1 MTKRGFDIL
10 ISLIGIII
18 FSPLFLI
25 LSIFVFFNDY
35 GSIIFA
41 QSRVGF
47 QGRLFRFYKFRTMS
61 VSKLAENGQFD
72 AGNISRV
79 TRIGKYLR
87 KTKLDELPQL
97 FNVLKGDMSIV
108 GPRPEVKQY
117 IEIYPERWAFVYKV
131 KPGITDNA
139 SIEFRNE
146 ERAVVRVDYP
156 TNLPK
161 ARSVG
166 YKAKQGIFV
175 VRVRVRKGTGTHH
188 RPKNKRRPKRQ
199 GQSKLSRR
207 ISTQGMAEQKASKYH
222 ENAEALGSYKIA
234 EDGKWHY
241 FEVVLADR
249 TNPSVL
255 ADKNLKY
262 LAQGHQGRAERG
274 KTYATGANKIT
285 NLKNK
290 KKIRAKKALER
301 RFG

>member
-146 ERAVVRVDYP
+146 EEIL
-156 TNLPK
+156 TK
-161 ARSVG
+161 S
-166 YKAKQGIFV
+166 Q
-175 VRVRVRKGTGTHH
+175 
-188 RPKNKRRPKRQ
+188 
-199 GQSKLSRR
+199 
-207 ISTQGMAEQKASKYH
+207 
-222 ENAEALGSYKIA
+222 
-234 EDGKWHY
+234 
-241 FEVVLADR
+241 
-249 TNPSVL
+249 NP
-255 ADKNLKY
+255 
-262 LAQGHQGRAERG
+262 E
-274 KTYATGANKIT
+274 KTYIEEILPRKLIFYEQYVSTHSLLGDLKII
-285 NLKNK
+285 LKTIYVILSK
-290 KKIRAKKALER
+290 
-301 RFG
+301 